1 MILLI
6 MTIPLQMPTIITAAA
21 DDDDKDDD
29 DNNNDHYNYSKKD

>member
-21 DDDDKDDD
+21 ADDDKDDD